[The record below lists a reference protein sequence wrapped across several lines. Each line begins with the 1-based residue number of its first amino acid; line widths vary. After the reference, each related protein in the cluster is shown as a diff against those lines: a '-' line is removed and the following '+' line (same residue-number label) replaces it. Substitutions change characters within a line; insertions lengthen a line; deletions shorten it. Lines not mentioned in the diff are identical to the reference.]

1 MKKWLHT
8 AAALASVLYGTAQSH
23 IDTLTINGNTFL
35 LKNMS
40 SELNVMATHTH
51 EEQAQAH
58 HHEQWAYYLSKPHPS
73 INTLNSYFWQAAN
86 EYNVPVDLLRTIA
99 QVENNWTQIGPSIDQ
114 GWGMMHLVQNSY
126 CNTLHDAAL
135 LLNISD
141 IQLKEDAQQNI
152 RGAAA
157 LLRRY
162 ANDANADPQR
172 IEDWYPYVKKF
183 TGLIDDQL
191 QTIQADRY
199 YSVMNDGNRSTTLW
213 GETVLLPKRA
223 NIDFNYINQHYKS
236 AAAAEPANDASRS
249 ADYGPAV
256 ASMTTCNFTTG
267 RNHSIDTY
275 VNHWIGTGTAAGAV
289 SWFKNC
295 DADASAHFIVA
306 NNGTIYQSVA
316 VANSAWHC
324 GASGYPYNNGR
335 SIGVEHEATVANPGL
350 WNSTAM
356 LQTSAQ
362 MSCYFCSQYGIA
374 TNQNHTSPGI
384 CGHQNMPG
392 TNTSC
397 PGTIP
402 WSTWF
407 GYFNTGNCSA
417 QAPAQPA
424 NDYCGNAT
432 ALTVYGATCGSSV
445 SGDVAGAT
453 QSAAP
458 TTCDGY
464 ASANALDVW
473 YSFVATAASHT
484 ITVVSS
490 SGLDAVVDLR
500 TACPGSTIDC
510 QDVGGGEGSTETLVA
525 TGLTAGTTYYVR
537 VYDYSGSGTA
547 PSTTTFTICVTT
559 PCSTPTKPTISGT
572 NPICSGNST
581 TLSVGNTC
589 VGCTYT
595 WSTGTT
601 GAQITASTAGTYRVT
616 ATNSCGTISS
626 DAYTLTVNATPQPA
640 INNLSNTYCLAASNV
655 TLTGTPSG
663 GTFGGMVQSGNI
675 FSPSNAGNGTH
686 NVTYTVTQNGCSATV
701 TQQVLVSSAPIVQ
714 VTTFDSTTF
723 CTGGSATLTATQGT
737 AYSWTNGATTQSIT
751 INQSGSYH
759 VTVTNPGGCPNSVIV
774 ANSPVTVTVNPNP
787 IASAGV
793 DQNLLLVAGNSV
805 TIGGAPTASSG
816 TSPYTYQWLP
826 VAGLD
831 NSTNANPIVSNINSN
846 TTYSL
851 FVTDANGCADTDTV
865 NVTTTAVCSYTVQPN
880 YFAFAASGG
889 IDSFYVDAVGSNCTW
904 DVSTCPWL
912 SITSPALPNTGS
924 AWVYF
929 NTSTNTTNQQRTCTI
944 TLTGGQTIVVTQQGT
959 PQVNPCNPPLNAP
972 TVSLNACD
980 LAATNVPSLSYQ
992 WYLNGNLIPNANT
1005 RFHTADTTGYYYVV
1019 VADSNFCTAQSA
1031 DVHVAYPA
1039 CQAVG
1044 INEVVNE
1051 FIFDIYPSPANEAI
1065 TVRISE
1071 PNSTLN
1077 LYDAAGRLVQSFHI
1091 NNAIQNINIS
1101 ELANGVYYARTNN
1114 HSAIKKFIKL

>member
-1 MKKWLHT
+1 
-8 AAALASVLYGTAQSH
+8 
-23 IDTLTINGNTFL
+23 
-35 LKNMS
+35 
-40 SELNVMATHTH
+40 
-51 EEQAQAH
+51 
-58 HHEQWAYYLSKPHPS
+58 
-73 INTLNSYFWQAAN
+73 
-86 EYNVPVDLLRTIA
+86 
-99 QVENNWTQIGPSIDQ
+99 
-114 GWGMMHLVQNSY
+114 
-126 CNTLHDAAL
+126 
-135 LLNISD
+135 
-141 IQLKEDAQQNI
+141 
-152 RGAAA
+152 
-157 LLRRY
+157 
-162 ANDANADPQR
+162 
-172 IEDWYPYVKKF
+172 
-183 TGLIDDQL
+183 
-191 QTIQADRY
+191 
-199 YSVMNDGNRSTTLW
+199 
-213 GETVLLPKRA
+213 
-223 NIDFNYINQHYKS
+223 
-236 AAAAEPANDASRS
+236 
-249 ADYGPAV
+249 
-256 ASMTTCNFTTG
+256 
-267 RNHSIDTY
+267 
-275 VNHWIGTGTAAGAV
+275 
-289 SWFKNC
+289 
-295 DADASAHFIVA
+295 
-306 NNGTIYQSVA
+306 
-316 VANSAWHC
+316 
-324 GASGYPYNNGR
+324 
-335 SIGVEHEATVANPGL
+335 
-350 WNSTAM
+350 
-356 LQTSAQ
+356 
-362 MSCYFCSQYGIA
+362 
-374 TNQNHTSPGI
+374 
-384 CGHQNMPG
+384 
-392 TNTSC
+392 
-397 PGTIP
+397 
-402 WSTWF
+402 
-407 GYFNTGNCSA
+407 
-417 QAPAQPA
+417 
-424 NDYCGNAT
+424 
-432 ALTVYGATCGSSV
+432 
-445 SGDVAGAT
+445 
-453 QSAAP
+453 
-458 TTCDGY
+458 
-464 ASANALDVW
+464 
-473 YSFVATAASHT
+473 
-484 ITVVSS
+484 
-490 SGLDAVVDLR
+490 
-500 TACPGSTIDC
+500 
-510 QDVGGGEGSTETLVA
+510 
-525 TGLTAGTTYYVR
+525 
-537 VYDYSGSGTA
+537 
-547 PSTTTFTICVTT
+547 
-559 PCSTPTKPTISGT
+559 ISGT

-805 TIGGAPTASSG
+805 TLGGAPTASAG
-816 TSPYTYQWLP
+816 TAPYTYQWLP

-889 IDSFYVDAVGSNCTW
+889 IDSFYVDAVGSNCTL

-1031 DVHVAYPA
+1031 DVYVAYPA